1 MNGRW
6 LPIVLSVLVTV
17 GLCPAWGQPGG
28 NITITGRVLDDSTGA
43 PLPATHVFISGSM
56 NGTTVDEDGEFRL
69 TGVSQGAK
77 RLYVS
82 RLGYEA
88 RRLDLVLPP
97 DTTLTH
103 TFRLKPTVIEADE
116 VMVTGE
122 RDEEWYERLQ
132 RFKRL
137 FIGES
142 EQAEKCRLLNPTVLQ
157 FDTAWWGKFEA
168 QSSRPLV
175 FENRALGYRLTY
187 YLDEFEVRQ
196 NIVRWDGDPVF
207 EPLTPRDSA
216 EASRWA
222 ENRRRAF
229 NGSIRHFFLALL
241 QDRLDQEQFRMYRLP
256 RARGF
261 HRTSRRDRI
270 STSRDRIVSP
280 TADSLYEVNFRGAL
294 EVIYEGEPESLE
306 YMEWADLRRA
316 PRDVQRSKIRLNEYP
331 IHIDQYGEVVEP
343 YGATLYQ
350 YFAFTRRMAELLPR
364 EYRPPGTTLASSS
377 TD

>member
-6 LPIVLSVLVTV
+6 LPLVLFVLVTV
-17 GLCPAWGQPGG
+17 GLRPAWSQSGG
-28 NITITGRVLDDSTGA
+28 TVSITGRVVDDSTGA

-56 NGTTVDEDGEFRL
+56 NGTTVDADGEFRL
-69 TGVSQGAK
+69 TGVSRGAK

-82 RLGYEA
+82 RLGYEP
-88 RRLDLVLPP
+88 RRVDLVLPP
-97 DTTLTH
+97 DTTLTY
-103 TFRLKPTVIEADE
+103 TFRLQPTVIEAE
-116 VMVTGE
+116 EITVTGE
-122 RDEEWYERLQ
+122 RNQEWYERLQ

-187 YLDEFEVRQ
+187 YLEEFEVRR

-207 EPLTPRDSA
+207 EALTPRDSA
-216 EASRWA
+216 EAARWA

-229 NGSIRHFFLALL
+229 NGSIRHFLLALL

-270 STSRDRIVSP
+270 RTTRDRIVLPAS
-280 TADSLYEVNFRGAL
+280 DSLYKINFRGAL
-294 EVIYEGEPESLE
+294 EVIYEGEPESPE
-306 YMEWADLRRA
+306 YVDWGNLRRA
-316 PRDVQRSKIRLNEYP
+316 PRDVQRSQIRLNEYP
-331 IHIDQYGEVVEP
+331 VHVDQYGEVVEP
-343 YGATLYQ
+343 YGATLYR

-364 EYRPPGTTLASSS
+364 EYRPPGTTLTA
-377 TD
+377 TGPD